1 MKESNHKL
9 LGNFSATFENL
20 GTFCDFRQLLLVKF
34 SASFDFNYFF
44 TFFFDIYQLWKK
56 NKQTNKRQLNS
67 TGLYY

>member
-34 SASFDFNYFF
+34 SASFDLTKFSKVAPKLDLKTCF
-44 TFFFDIYQLWKK
+44 
-56 NKQTNKRQLNS
+56 S
-67 TGLYY
+67 

>member
-44 TFFFDIYQLWKK
+44 TFFFDIY
-56 NKQTNKRQLNS
+56 
-67 TGLYY
+67 

>member
-44 TFFFDIYQLWKK
+44 TFFSTFISFGKK
-56 NKQTNKRQLNS
+56 
-67 TGLYY
+67 